1 MGLVWNVINGLPYRY
16 VLATGLSL
24 FLLGGYCGREGEATR
39 RAGWGGHDGAGT
51 MRGWPG
57 LMALIALLG
66 GMYVLFS
73 VARHFRVQHLVT
85 AVPGWEKLSEC
96 SPVGSFDG
104 SKTLSFSAD
113 RTVAL
118 LDMRDRKNRS
128 LAESKGAWTYDD
140 TRDRYTVSLNNETRQ
155 YALIN
160 PDGSNVCILADG
172 DVTAVNL
179 QQSWFGTT
187 SSDDSDD

>member
-1 MGLVWNVINGLPYRY
+1 MMIACSASRTKTVFPR
-16 VLATGLSL
+16 VL
-24 FLLGGYCGREGEATR
+24 C
-39 RAGWGGHDGAGT
+39 
-51 MRGWPG
+51 
-57 LMALIALLG
+57 LLG

-128 LAESKGAWTYDD
+128 LAESKGARCPLSA
-140 TRDRYTVSLNNETRQ
+140 RDIFHHSPEV
-155 YALIN
+155 
-160 PDGSNVCILADG
+160 
-172 DVTAVNL
+172 
-179 QQSWFGTT
+179 QSPCV
-187 SSDDSDD
+187 